1 VRRLRTWPGGCDE
14 DETKQRRK
22 PRSPREHAMMIAFVM
37 AIAGIAVL
45 GTLNLVA
52 AR

>member
-1 VRRLRTWPGGCDE
+1 MERERSTAA
-14 DETKQRRK
+14 K

-37 AIAGIAVL
+37 AIVGVAVL
-45 GTLNLVA
+45 GSLNLIA

>member
-1 VRRLRTWPGGCDE
+1 MERERSKRSE
-14 DETKQRRK
+14 
-22 PRSPREHAMMIAFVM
+22 PRSQREPAMMIAFVM
-37 AIAGIAVL
+37 AVAGVAVL

>member
-1 VRRLRTWPGGCDE
+1 LRWRRNEATQRTSN
-14 DETKQRRK
+14 Q
-22 PRSPREHAMMIAFVM
+22 REHAMMIAFVM
-37 AIAGIAVL
+37 AIVGIAVL

>member
-1 VRRLRTWPGGCDE
+1 MERGRSERSE
-14 DETKQRRK
+14 
-22 PRSPREHAMMIAFVM
+22 PRSQREHAMMIAFVM

>member
-1 VRRLRTWPGGCDE
+1 ME
-14 DETKQRRK
+14 KK
-22 PRSPREHAMMIAFVM
+22 RSDAANLSQPEHAMMIAFVM
-37 AIAGIAVL
+37 AVVGIAVL

>member
-1 VRRLRTWPGGCDE
+1 MERERSERSE
-14 DETKQRRK
+14 
-22 PRSPREHAMMIAFVM
+22 PRSQREHAMMIAFVM

>member
-1 VRRLRTWPGGCDE
+1 LRWRGNE
-14 DETKQRRK
+14 AAQRT
-22 PRSPREHAMMIAFVM
+22 SNQAEHAMMIAFVM
-37 AIAGIAVL
+37 AIVGITVL